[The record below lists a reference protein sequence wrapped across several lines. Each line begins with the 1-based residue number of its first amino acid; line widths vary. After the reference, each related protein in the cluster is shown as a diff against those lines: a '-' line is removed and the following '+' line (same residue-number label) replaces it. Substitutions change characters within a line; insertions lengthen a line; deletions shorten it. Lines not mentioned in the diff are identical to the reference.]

1 MAEDPFPQGKN
12 ERPAE
17 IDSAFRNGSVTAIG
31 VVLSFSLGFLNTW
44 ASQPSVW
51 KASDMAAIAAIALGL
66 ACQFRSLAG
75 MLAVTSLQQPVYER
89 LIRVFL
95 VGLGLVA
102 GGVAAALIGDVLA
115 FNAGPKS

>member
-1 MAEDPFPQGKN
+1 MAQDLFPQSKS
-12 ERPAE
+12 EPPAE

-31 VVLSFSLGFLNTW
+31 VVLSFSLGFLNSW
-44 ASQPSVW
+44 AAQPSVW

-75 MLAVTSLQQPVYER
+75 MLAVASLQRPVYER

-95 VGLGLVA
+95 VGLAFVA
-102 GGVAAALIGDVLA
+102 GGVAIALIGDAVT
-115 FNAGPKS
+115 FNAAPKP